1 MPQRKDRL
9 KPYNKKTLLQYNG
22 IEWKLLSLKEAAI
35 EREKAWKNRNEQL
48 VIIKFREKGK
58 TFFIKRYAL
67 SYYF

>member
-48 VIIKFREKGK
+48 VIIKFRENGK